1 MLIMR
6 AYSLADGAFFAFVSI
21 IRRKCIDIYC
31 SVTKKKL
38 SLIKASK
45 FTTAGGGLI
54 CKIKPVASTH
64 QFALQKKYSILLFGV
79 CSSRSY
85 NLKAQV
91 PSIHWKYIAKK
102 TSLLIV
108 VSYGLFELRGRVKGS
123 WMKISLIS
131 GQLTLLHSSSLPPSI
146 QTGYQIH
153 PFVSCVYLMGGKVY
167 LRVDLL
173 VLMIEFWPLAL
184 VPVQSCIQASILER
198 MTWFYTFMQLLQL
211 LSYVARK

>member
-1 MLIMR
+1 MR
-6 AYSLADGAFFAFVSI
+6 AYSLDDGAFFAFVSI
-21 IRRKCIDIYC
+21 IRRKCINIYC

-38 SLIKASK
+38 SLIKASN
-45 FTTAGGGLI
+45 FTTTGGGLI
-54 CKIKPVASTH
+54 CKIKKVASTRL
-64 QFALQKKYSILLFGV
+64 FALQKKCSILLFGV

-91 PSIHWKYIAKK
+91 PSIHWQYIAKK

-108 VSYGLFELRGRVKGS
+108 VSYSLFRLRGRVKGS

-131 GQLTLLHSSSLPPSI
+131 GYLTLLHSPFLLISPPLNP
-146 QTGYQIH
+146 TGHQIH
-153 PFVSCVYLMGGKVY
+153 HFVSCVYLMGGKVY

-184 VPVQSCIQASILER
+184 VPVLSCIQASI
-198 MTWFYTFMQLLQL
+198 
-211 LSYVARK
+211 